1 SCDEIDEAI
10 ATPRQFH
17 LARNCLLFPKC
28 KSDLNAICHL
38 FNCHQVKVRGNPD
51 DDPADGEVNDKFG
64 RFLEFVLRHRSVLS
78 NSDHLRRLTIWHA
91 AVAKQIDGQLS
102 MEEFEAWRVEDFLK
116 RYPDCKAMHDNAQV
130 AWNCLHPNA
139 LMLNFNN
146 PLHLKRPLRR
156 ALFTELSPLIDTA
169 KPLLCDQ
176 NEFLIAAAGLAL
188 TETSRIGCQLC
199 QLTSFDHLSAMF
211 ASHTANRDLQIDWGL
226 LETAV
231 FREVLADKCFKSA
244 RLTDAEQ
251 RFVRRRQQ
259 QDTAYARRLADF
271 CRLALSYAHRC
282 LAEENCSIGDASLA
296 EFLNSA
302 ASDGA
307 IPIRSSW
314 PPLPGINSQASGE
327 SLSSS
332 TMSLRRQ
339 MHRQPGGS
347 SSCCQ
352 KTLDSRLEL
361 AAPDLPSTRLRNL
374 IECVNFCGR
383 SAEEPARRPPD
394 RPRGRL
400 CD

>member
-1 SCDEIDEAI
+1 
-10 ATPRQFH
+10 
-17 LARNCLLFPKC
+17 
-28 KSDLNAICHL
+28 
-38 FNCHQVKVRGNPD
+38 KVRGNPD

-116 RYPDCKAMHDNAQV
+116 SPDR
-130 AWNCLHPNA
+130 LPA
-139 LMLNFNN
+139 LSADKL
-146 PLHLKRPLRR
+146 
-156 ALFTELSPLIDTA
+156 
-169 KPLLCDQ
+169 
-176 NEFLIAAAGLAL
+176 
-188 TETSRIGCQLC
+188 
-199 QLTSFDHLSAMF
+199 DHLSAMF

-231 FREVLADKCFKSA
+231 FREVLADKCFVRLLPWEPRLASAEQRSLSQMIEAFRANCPESDSKSA

-314 PPLPGINSQASGE
+314 PPLPGVNSQASGE

-332 TMSLRRQ
+332 TMSLSDPTPLRRLVALLEAAEAELYSVVLPDLRRKRSNSQ
-339 MHRQPGGS
+339 ETSDASTARRLVELLPEDARLEALSWLRLTCLRHVAKS
-347 SSCCQ
+347 SSNASISAAEALREPANRPTGTRPDC
-352 KTLDSRLEL
+352 LDNLLAEIG
-361 AAPDLPSTRLRNL
+361 AAPLALLLP
-374 IECVNFCGR
+374 
-383 SAEEPARRPPD
+383 
-394 RPRGRL
+394 L
-400 CD
+400 CDELEKILANGSMMQ